1 MNVDGCSLTYPST
14 NVDGFTYDLAV
25 MALKELPVVRERGVC
40 CGLPDVDATWAASTA
55 ELMKAL
61 ADPTRLTMAAS
72 LWKST
77 TPICICDFTAG
88 LGLSQPTISHHMAKL
103 KDIGLVE
110 SEKRGIWVYYRLRPN
125 LAPATRKLLAQ
136 LID

>member
-1 MNVDGCSLTYPST
+1 ML
-14 NVDGFTYDLAV
+14 
-25 MALKELPVVRERGVC
+25 RERGAC
-40 CGLPDVDATWAASTA
+40 CELPAVKESWATETS

-72 LWKST
+72 LWKSKE
-77 TPICICDFTAG
+77 PICICDFTAG

-103 KDIGLVE
+103 NEVGLVE
-110 SEKRGIWVYYRLRPN
+110 SEKRGIWVYYSLRTN

-136 LID
+136 LIA